1 MKKQSRDE
9 GQPERKHLPEGGSS
23 VRLWLMVDVEE
34 DESKCLDL
42 RIFFFFFF
50 PKRNHEADKSQV
62 GH

>member
-42 RIFFFFFF
+42 RIFFFFF
-50 PKRNHEADKSQV
+50 PKRNHGADKSQV